1 MSAPATRDR
10 GQGRPGWLA
19 HPALSVLLAAVWL
32 LLQQSL
38 APAQLVAAAVFGL
51 VVPRLVHGF
60 IGPAVRLHAPWT
72 MVRLFVV
79 VLWDIVVSNLTVAR
93 IVLNPASDPQPAWVP
108 VPLDG
113 THPNVATL
121 LATIIT
127 MTPGTVS
134 CVVDES
140 EHHILVH
147 ALDCDD
153 PALLRLRL
161 VKLLQQKM
169 EVEARLAWMEQGNDP
184 SPYEVVVKS
193 VPEVPVASLRQLV
206 PHAGEMGRLLGIEAA
221 EVEAH
226 RLDAALKLARE
237 CGAIVVLKGDDTI
250 VSDGDRVAVNALPAP
265 SLATA
270 GTGDVLA
277 GVCGAFL
284 GRGLEPFEAAAAAV
298 ICHARAGRL
307 AASGIGSA
315 EGVVATDVIASLPP
329 AMSIA
334 PPDDRG

>member
-1 MSAPATRDR
+1 VAQRIVVSAPATRDR

-72 MVRLFVV
+72 MVWLFVV

-134 CVVDES
+134 CVVDEA
-140 EHHILVH
+140 EHRILVH

-153 PALLRLRL
+153 P
-161 VKLLQQKM
+161 
-169 EVEARLAWMEQGNDP
+169 
-184 SPYEVVVKS
+184 
-193 VPEVPVASLRQLV
+193 
-206 PHAGEMGRLLGIEAA
+206 
-221 EVEAH
+221 
-226 RLDAALKLARE
+226 
-237 CGAIVVLKGDDTI
+237 
-250 VSDGDRVAVNALPAP
+250 PA
-265 SLATA
+265 
-270 GTGDVLA
+270 
-277 GVCGAFL
+277 
-284 GRGLEPFEAAAAAV
+284 
-298 ICHARAGRL
+298 L
-307 AASGIGSA
+307 AAQIKQRYEA
-315 EGVVATDVIASLPP
+315 PLRRIFEGVGA
-329 AMSIA
+329 
-334 PPDDRG
+334 